1 MYMTGFVGSIASHKY
16 APTGVQVTADA
27 GGTTYFRAFN
37 LDCDDNTYDVAA
49 SSWGHAG
56 GSNTGI
62 GGPNI
67 ATGGLDSDEPTTFS
81 FTVTGTISASGAT
94 SFSWATSTSGDTSA
108 MSLSITSGATGS
120 SSSIST
126 EFTVTLDNTNAGD
139 DCSIVFTPTATNA
152 SGSTD
157 GDTVTVKV
165 RTS

>member
-1 MYMTGFVGSIASHKY
+1 MYMTGFIGSIASHKY

-49 SSWGHAG
+49 SSWGHAA

-62 GGPNI
+62 GGPTI
-67 ATGGLDSDEPTTFS
+67 AIGGLDADEPTTFS

-94 SFSWATSTSGDTSA
+94 SYSWATSTSGDTSA

-120 SSSIST
+120 STSIST
-126 EFTVTLDNTNAGD
+126 EFTVTLSPLNSGE

>member
-1 MYMTGFVGSIASHKY
+1 MYMTGLIGSIASQGSS
-16 APTGVQVTADA
+16 PTGVQVTADA

-49 SSWGHAG
+49 SSWGHAA

-62 GGPNI
+62 GGPTI
-67 ATGGLDSDEPTTFS
+67 AVSGLEEAVTYA

-120 SSSIST
+120 SANIST
-126 EFTVTLDNTNAGD
+126 EFTVTLDPTNTGD

-152 SGSTD
+152 SGSTA
-157 GDTVTVKV
+157 GDTVTVKI